1 MYDYKNT
8 ASMDWAIMLIC
19 NKWEEWIMDK
29 LDLILERINSID
41 TSLKAEIKSLDE
53 KLTSKMTSMETHMT
67 SMDQRMTSMETHMTS
82 MDQRMTSM
90 ETRMTSMDQRMT
102 SMEAR
107 MTSTED
113 RITSM
118 DRALRAEM
126 KSLNDKVDHV
136 AQMQKLTWE
145 AVKDLD
151 KEVIRHS
158 DELRAID
165 SKVKAL

>member
-1 MYDYKNT
+1 
-8 ASMDWAIMLIC
+8 
-19 NKWEEWIMDK
+19 MDK

-53 KLTSKMTSMETHMT
+53 KLTSKMTSMET
-67 SMDQRMTSMETHMTS
+67 RMTS

-102 SMEAR
+102 SMETR

-126 KSLNDKVDHV
+126 KSINDKVDHV

>member
-1 MYDYKNT
+1 
-8 ASMDWAIMLIC
+8 
-19 NKWEEWIMDK
+19 MDK

-53 KLTSKMTSMETHMT
+53 KLTSKMTSMET
-67 SMDQRMTSMETHMTS
+67 
-82 MDQRMTSM
+82 
-90 ETRMTSMDQRMT
+90 RMTSMDQRMI

-126 KSLNDKVDHV
+126 KSINDKVDHV